1 MIDFFSLTPI
11 LLVLLG
17 SVSLM
22 ILSTFNLKIST
33 FMWVS
38 FGFLLVALLASLVSI
53 NALFALAPFANVFN
67 KLIIYDSFA
76 NTFSVMLL
84 LGSILYLGAGEN
96 FARAKSYMKG
106 EYFSLVLFGVF
117 GMLLLASSNE
127 LITALVAL
135 EIASCSVYIL
145 VGFNTNNASSS
156 EAMFKYLTLGSFMSG
171 FYILGVALIYLV
183 TDSTNL
189 SDIAAFVATANYQEI
204 TLVYVG
210 FSLIMFMFL
219 FKMAAFPFGLWS
231 LDVYKGAPL
240 YTTSFMASVFKISIF
255 AFFLRLFVQSIH
267 PLANDWNMFFEILAI
282 LAFVFGSVLTLA
294 QQNIVKM
301 LAGSSIVNAGYL
313 LMAFMSL
320 GTSPT
325 SVGAIMYYL
334 LAYMLASVGVFGV
347 LSYISAKEGREVTT
361 YEDIKGLATNNPF
374 IAVLLSIF
382 MLSLAGIPLTIGF
395 IAKLNVFI
403 EAINSGYYI
412 LVFVAILAA
421 MVGVYYYIRVIL
433 CAYSTSDTNSF
444 APAISAKD
452 AITNVSYWALS
463 VVALIIIW
471 LGVSSTSFAIGGSVA
486 INGIFNTFDISTISI
501 LAR

>member
-1 MIDFFSLTPI
+1 MIDFFSLIPI
-11 LLVLLG
+11 LLVLVG
-17 SVSLM
+17 SISLM

-33 FMWVS
+33 FLWVS
-38 FGFLLVALLASLVSI
+38 FGFLFVALLASIISI
-53 NALFALAPFANVFN
+53 NSLFSLAPFANVFN
-67 KLIIYDSFA
+67 KLIIYDSFS

-145 VGFNTNNASSS
+145 VGFNTKDASSS
-156 EAMFKYLTLGSFMSG
+156 EAMFKYLTLGSFVGG

-183 TDSTNL
+183 ADSTNL
-189 SDIAAFVATANYQEI
+189 SDITVFIATANYQEI

-210 FSLIMFMFL
+210 FSLIIFMFL
-219 FKMAAFPFGLWS
+219 FKMASFPFGLWS

-255 AFFLRLFVQSIH
+255 AFFLRLFMQSIH
-267 PLANDWNMFFEILAI
+267 PLANDWNMIFEMLSI
-282 LAFVFGSVLTLA
+282 LAFVFGSIITLA

-320 GTSPT
+320 GSSLT
-325 SVGAIMYYL
+325 SVGAIMFYL
-334 LAYMLASVGVFGV
+334 LAYMLASIGILGV
-347 LSYISAKEGREVTT
+347 LSYLSAKEGRDIAT
-361 YEDIKGLATNNPF
+361 YEDIKGMATNNPF
-374 IAVLLSIF
+374 IAVLMSIF
-382 MLSLAGIPLTIGF
+382 MLSLAGIPLTMGF
-395 IAKLNVFI
+395 VAKLNVFI
-403 EAINSGYYI
+403 EAINIGYYM

-421 MVGVYYYIRVIL
+421 MVSVYYYMRVIL
-433 CAYSTSDTNSF
+433 CAYSKVNNNFTQ
-444 APAISAKD
+444 AISVKESLMS
-452 AITNVSYWALS
+452 VSYYSLS
-463 VVALIIIW
+463 VIAIIIIW
-471 LGVSSTSFAIGGSVA
+471 LGISSSDFIIGKDLS
-486 INGIFNTFDISTISI
+486 INGIFNIFDISTISI

>member
-1 MIDFFSLTPI
+1 MIDFFSLIPI
-11 LLVLLG
+11 LLVLVG
-17 SVSLM
+17 SISLM

-33 FMWVS
+33 FLWVS
-38 FGFLLVALLASLVSI
+38 FGFLFVALLASIISI
-53 NALFALAPFANVFN
+53 NSLFSLAPFANVFN
-67 KLIIYDSFA
+67 KLIIYDSFS

-145 VGFNTNNASSS
+145 VGFNTKDASSS
-156 EAMFKYLTLGSFMSG
+156 EAMFKYLTLGSFVGG

-183 TDSTNL
+183 ADSTNL
-189 SDIAAFVATANYQEI
+189 SDITVFIATANYQEI

-210 FSLIMFMFL
+210 FSLIIFMFL
-219 FKMAAFPFGLWS
+219 FKMASFPFGLWS

-255 AFFLRLFVQSIH
+255 AFFLRLFMQSIH
-267 PLANDWNMFFEILAI
+267 PLANDWNMIFEMLSI
-282 LAFVFGSVLTLA
+282 LAFVIGSIITLA

-320 GTSPT
+320 GSSLT
-325 SVGAIMYYL
+325 SVGAIMFYL
-334 LAYMLASVGVFGV
+334 LAYMLASIGILGV
-347 LSYISAKEGREVTT
+347 LSYLSAKEGRDIAT
-361 YEDIKGLATNNPF
+361 YEDIKGMATNNPF
-374 IAVLLSIF
+374 IAVLMSIF
-382 MLSLAGIPLTIGF
+382 MLSLAGIPLTMGF
-395 IAKLNVFI
+395 VAKLNVFI
-403 EAINSGYYI
+403 EAINIGYYM

-421 MVGVYYYIRVIL
+421 MVSVYYYMRVIL
-433 CAYSTSDTNSF
+433 CAYSKVNNNFTQ
-444 APAISAKD
+444 AISVKESLMS
-452 AITNVSYWALS
+452 VSYYSLS
-463 VVALIIIW
+463 VIAIIIIW
-471 LGVSSTSFAIGGSVA
+471 LGISSSDFIIGKDLS
-486 INGIFNTFDISTISI
+486 INGIFNIFDISTISI